1 MPSMFLTVLTEGE
14 GHGTSRVVSAVGSP
28 DRDLLEGEK
37 EMVSLG
43 GGAEEGVSV
52 ALFLLFD
59 RIFKVLTSCFL
70 KR

>member
-1 MPSMFLTVLTEGE
+1 M
-14 GHGTSRVVSAVGSP
+14 GSKCCGIAGQGP
-28 DRDLLEGEK
+28 TEGEK